1 MLLSKQGGEVR
12 SYMTSTA
19 IEETSRV
26 LANYSMLGIERHPLA
41 RGGWCTRFVPVGFLM
56 IYAPRT
62 EEEVGVV
69 MDIVL
74 AGIGWVSGERL
85 DESNAC
91 HSNGNEDAAVVD
103 CCGGGCNPG
112 NGTST
117 RRNEAG
123 VVQDVANAV
132 MEVA

>member
-1 MLLSKQGGEVR
+1 MSLV
-12 SYMTSTA
+12 
-19 IEETSRV
+19 V
-26 LANYSMLGIERHPLA
+26 ERHPLA

-62 EEEVGVV
+62 EEEISVV
-69 MDIVL
+69 MEIIL

-85 DESNAC
+85 DESNAS
-91 HSNGNEDAAVVD
+91 HLNANEDPAIVD
-103 CCGGGCNPG
+103 CCGGGCHSS
-112 NGTST
+112 NGRT
-117 RRNEAG
+117 NETG